1 MALQRIALGIGAGL
15 TTFGIV
21 AVVIIEAVQVDPVAG
36 ILGAVL
42 GALFGLGV
50 FGLVLLT
57 YDEASPTIR
66 RDVAAVAAFGYT
78 ALAVLALSYVNL
90 AGLRSVIDPTVV
102 VAVASLVAVLV
113 WLSLWG
119 RSGPRETDA

>member
-15 TTFGIV
+15 TAFGIV

-50 FGLVLLT
+50 FGVVVLT
-57 YDEASPTIR
+57 YDEASPTIQ

-78 ALAVLALSYVNL
+78 ALAILALRYVNL

-102 VAVASLVAVLV
+102 VAVPSLVAVLV

-119 RSGPRETDA
+119 RSGPRESDA